1 MYLEE
6 HAKDRLRFSVAFV
19 HLLVQGAVA
28 GPLSAKG
35 VQTNMVLRSSAQ
47 PEMQ

>member
-19 HLLVQGAVA
+19 HLVQGAVA
-28 GPLSAKG
+28 GPLRAKG